1 MVHGLFDEARGDGM
15 MEFILEM
22 MKTILI
28 SAVYGMGLTIG
39 VLIVLKIFEGK

>member
-1 MVHGLFDEARGDGM
+1 

-39 VLIVLKIFEGK
+39 VLVALEIFEGE